1 MAKSIMIQGTGSGVG
16 KSVICAAFCRIFF
29 QDGLR
34 AAPFKSQNMSLNSF
48 VTRDGLE
55 IARSQAVQAE
65 AAGLEPSVEMNP
77 LLLKPSSDTRCQ
89 VVLNGK
95 VMGDYSASDY
105 GAYQRDVW
113 GTIRDSFHRL
123 SRDHD
128 VIVIEGAGSPAEVNL
143 RDRDFVNMRT
153 AEMADAPVLLA
164 ADIDRGGVFASLV
177 GTLEL
182 LEPRERARI
191 KGFIINKFRG
201 DLSLLAPGLDFISTR
216 TGIPVLGVVPFYR
229 DVYIQEEDG
238 VPLES
243 NSERGMRNSES
254 DSRSAI
260 QIAVV
265 HLPHISNFTD
275 FDALAAEP
283 DVRVRYVRSSPELSG
298 ADVIV
303 IPGSKNTIGD
313 LLHLRETGMEQR
325 IREFAASGG
334 MVAGICGG
342 YQMLGTAIRDPYQV
356 DGTAPEAAGMGLLP
370 VTTVMEKEKQT
381 VRVAAR
387 SFASKLWDGDVEV
400 QGYEIH
406 MGRTTRFEGAR
417 PAFRVQNEG
426 GTREDGAVS
435 SDLRA
440 WGTYLHGVFDSDG
453 FRKSFLDGI
462 RKRKGIATAA
472 AGSYDRLKQE
482 GFDKLAAIVRG
493 SIDMKK
499 VYEILQKQETSGTE
513 R

>member
-16 KSVICAAFCRIFF
+16 KSILCAALCRIFF

-55 IARSQAVQAE
+55 MARSQAVQAE
-65 AAGLEPSVEMNP
+65 AAGIEPSVEMNP
-77 LLLKPSSDTRCQ
+77 LLLKPNSDTRCQ
-89 VVLNGK
+89 VILNGK

-105 GAYQRDVW
+105 GAYQRDIW
-113 GTIRDSFHRL
+113 GTIQGSFHRL
-123 SRDHD
+123 SRNHD

-143 RDRDFVNMRT
+143 KDRDFVNMRT

-164 ADIDRGGVFASLV
+164 ADIDRGGVFASIV

-182 LEPRERARI
+182 LEPCERARI

-201 DLSLLAPGLDFISTR
+201 DLSLLAPGLDFLSTR

-243 NSERGMRNSES
+243 TVESGFRNTELNSKST
-254 DSRSAI
+254 I
-260 QIAVV
+260 QIAVI

-275 FDALAAEP
+275 FDALAAEL
-283 DVRVRYVRSSPELSG
+283 DVRVRYIPSSSELND
-298 ADVIV
+298 ADVVI

-313 LLHLRETGMEQR
+313 LHYLRETGMEQR
-325 IREFAASGG
+325 IKEFAASGG

-356 DGTAPEAAGMGLLP
+356 DGTAREAAGMGLLP

-381 VRVAAR
+381 VQVAAK
-387 SFASKLWDGDVEV
+387 SVASNLWAGNVEV
-400 QGYEIH
+400 NGYEIH
-406 MGRTTRFEGAR
+406 MGRTTRFDGAR
-417 PAFRVQNEG
+417 PAFHVQNDG
-426 GTREDGAVS
+426 GTREEGAVS

-440 WGTYLHGVFDSDG
+440 WGTYFHGVFDSDE

-462 RKRKGIATAA
+462 RKRKGIETTV

-499 VYEILQKQETSGTE
+499 VYEILQSKNKSHG
-513 R
+513 

>member
-16 KSVICAAFCRIFF
+16 KSVLCAAFCRIFF

-34 AAPFKSQNMSLNSF
+34 AAPFKSQNMSLNSY

-55 IARSQAVQAE
+55 MARSQAVQAE
-65 AAGLEPSVEMNP
+65 AAGIEPSVEMNP

-89 VVLNGK
+89 VIVNGK

-105 GAYQRDVW
+105 GAYQRDIW
-113 GTIRDSFHRL
+113 GTIQGSFHRL

-143 RDRDFVNMRT
+143 KDRDFVNMRT

-164 ADIDRGGVFASLV
+164 ADIDRGGVFASIV

-201 DLSLLAPGLDFISTR
+201 DLSLLTPGLDFLYTR

-243 NSERGMRNSES
+243 TAECGFRNAELSS
-254 DSRSAI
+254 KSTI
-260 QIAVV
+260 QIAVI

-275 FDALAAEP
+275 FDALAAET
-283 DVRVRYVRSSPELSG
+283 DVRVRYIRSSPELNG
-298 ADVIV
+298 ADVIIV
-303 IPGSKNTIGD
+303 PGSKNTIGD
-313 LLHLRETGMEQR
+313 LLYLRETGMEQR
-325 IREFAASGG
+325 IKEFAASGC

-356 DGTAPEAAGMGLLP
+356 DGTASEAAGMGLLP

-381 VRVAAR
+381 VQVAAK
-387 SFASKLWDGDVEV
+387 SFASNLWAGNVEV
-400 QGYEIH
+400 KGYEIH
-406 MGRTTRFEGAR
+406 MGRTTRFDGAR
-417 PAFRVQNEG
+417 PAFHVHNDGEN
-426 GTREDGAVS
+426 REDGAVS

-453 FRKSFLDGI
+453 FRKSFLDGV
-462 RKRKGIATAA
+462 RRRKGIKTSA

-482 GFDKLAAIVRG
+482 GFDKLAAIVRE
-493 SIDMKK
+493 SIDIKK
-499 VYEILQKQETSGTE
+499 LYEIL
-513 R
+513 RNF